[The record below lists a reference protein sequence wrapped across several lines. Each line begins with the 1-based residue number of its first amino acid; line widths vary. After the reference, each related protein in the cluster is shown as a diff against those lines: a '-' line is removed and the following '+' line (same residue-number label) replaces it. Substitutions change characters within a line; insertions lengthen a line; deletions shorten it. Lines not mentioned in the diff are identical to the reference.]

1 MKKLFSLL
9 FIFVFTISSFSQK
22 IKTKSGLV
30 NFDAVESTFE
40 PVKAL
45 NKATTCILNTANGQI
60 ASQILMKG
68 FEFKV
73 ALMEEHFNE
82 NYIESDKYPKA
93 TLKGKIENF
102 DYSKI
107 TQTFQNIQ
115 IKGTLE
121 MHGKIKDVIIDGKI
135 KKNVDST
142 ELTTNFILL
151 PEDFDIRIP
160 SIVRGKIAKKVNVS
174 TVFLLK

>member
-1 MKKLFSLL
+1 MKNIFLILLTFLFS
-9 FIFVFTISSFSQK
+9 THSFSQK

-40 PVKAL
+40 PVKAV
-45 NKATTCILNTANGQI
+45 NIATTCILNTANGQI

-82 NYIESDKYPKA
+82 NYVESDKYPKA

-102 DYSKI
+102 DYTKI
-107 TQTFQNIQ
+107 TQNFQNIQ
-115 IKGTLE
+115 IKGTIEL
-121 MHGKIKDVIIDGKI
+121 HGIIKDIIIDGKI

-151 PEDFDIRIP
+151 PEDFNIKIP
-160 SIVRGKIAKKVNVS
+160 GIVRGKIAKKVNVS

>member
-1 MKKLFSLL
+1 MRNSIFLL
-9 FIFVFTISSFSQK
+9 LTFILTTHSFSQK
-22 IKTKSGLV
+22 IKTKSGVV
-30 NFDAVESTFE
+30 NFNAVESTFE
-40 PVKAL
+40 PVKAQ
-45 NKATTCILNTANGQI
+45 NKTSTCILDTTNGQI
-60 ASQILMKG
+60 ASQILLKG

-82 NYIESDKYPKA
+82 NYVESDKYPKA

-107 TQTFQNIQ
+107 TLNFQNIQ

-121 MHGKIKDVIIDGKI
+121 LHGKTKDVVIDGKI

-151 PEDFDIRIP
+151 PEDFDIKIP
-160 SIVRGKIAKKVNVS
+160 SLVKSKIAKKVKVS

>member
-1 MKKLFSLL
+1 MKKLFL
-9 FIFVFTISSFSQK
+9 FLIIFVFSAQSYSQK

-30 NFDAVESTFE
+30 VFDAIESSFE
-40 PVKAL
+40 PVKAQ
-45 NKATTCILNTANGQI
+45 NKTSTCILDTSNGQI

-82 NYIESDKYPKA
+82 NYVESDEYPKA
-93 TLKGKIENF
+93 TLKGKIQDFN
-102 DYSKI
+102 YSKI
-107 TQTFQNIQ
+107 DQNFQNIQ

-121 MHGKIKDVIIDGKI
+121 LHGKIKEVIIDGKI

-142 ELTTNFILL
+142 ELVTNFIIF
-151 PEDFDIRIP
+151 PEDFDIKIP
-160 SIVRGKIAKKVNVS
+160 NIVRNKIAKKVNVS
-174 TVFLLK
+174 TNFLLK

>member
-1 MKKLFSLL
+1 MKNIFLTLL
-9 FIFVFTISSFSQK
+9 TFLLSTHSFSQK

-40 PVKAL
+40 PVKAV
-45 NKATTCILNTANGQI
+45 NKSTTCILNTKNGQI
-60 ASQILMKG
+60 ACQILMKG

-82 NYIESDKYPKA
+82 NYVESDKYPKA

-102 DYSKI
+102 DYAKV
-107 TQTFQNIQ
+107 TENFQNIQ
-115 IKGTLE
+115 IKGTIEL
-121 MHGKIKDVIIDGKI
+121 HGKIQDIVIDGKI
-135 KKNVDST
+135 KKNLDST
-142 ELTTNFILL
+142 ELITNFILV
-151 PEDFDIRIP
+151 PEDFNIKIP
-160 SIVRGKIAKKVNVS
+160 SIVRGKIARKVNVS

>member
-1 MKKLFSLL
+1 MKKLFFLL
-9 FIFVFTISSFSQK
+9 LSFATTIQAFSQK

-107 TQTFQNIQ
+107 TQNFQNIQ
-115 IKGTLE
+115 IKGTIEL
-121 MHGKIKDVIIDGKI
+121 HGKIKEIVIDGKI
-135 KKNVDST
+135 KKKCRFNRV
-142 ELTTNFILL
+142 NHQFY
-151 PEDFDIRIP
+151 
-160 SIVRGKIAKKVNVS
+160 IA
-174 TVFLLK
+174 TGRF

>member
-1 MKKLFSLL
+1 MKKLFSLVL
-9 FIFVFTISSFSQK
+9 ILVITTSSFSQK

-30 NFDAVESTFE
+30 IFDAVESTFE
-40 PVKAL
+40 PVKAQ
-45 NKATTCILNTANGQI
+45 NKTATCILDTSNGQI

-68 FEFKV
+68 FEFRV

-82 NYIESDKYPKA
+82 NYVESDKYPKA

-102 DYSKI
+102 NFSKL
-107 TQTFQNIQ
+107 TANFQDIQ
-115 IKGTLE
+115 IKGTIEL
-121 MHGKIKDVIIDGKI
+121 HGKIKEIVIDGKI

-142 ELTTNFILL
+142 ELTANFILI
-151 PEDFDIRIP
+151 PEEFDIKIP